1 MGKKTSE
8 KREQKHQQLH
18 RNGSARKEKAK
29 RKGVDAIVYI
39 KAILKDNQGK
49 LHEVKVSNKSEGI
62 IIPTSK
68 LSTFKFA
75 FATNKLLLSFW
86 RKIRKYKPENYT
98 LIKLETDNAF
108 LANQISKK
116 LPKVQVEFYP
126 LDPEEAK
133 I

>member
-1 MGKKTSE
+1 M
-8 KREQKHQQLH
+8 
-18 RNGSARKEKAK
+18 
-29 RKGVDAIVYI
+29 YI

-75 FATNKLLLSFW
+75 FATNKLLLTYSS
-86 RKIRKYKPENYT
+86 KIRKFKPEDTT

-108 LANQISKK
+108 LADQISKK
-116 LPKVQVEFYP
+116 LPNIQVEYYP
-126 LDPEEAK
+126 LEIEEAK
-133 I
+133 T